1 MTTKKTIKSE
11 IKVRNYIE
19 KNVIIICTNFLKK
32 ETIMAV
38 NLNES
43 QINKK
48 DEHILVGLS
57 SSPSNEKIILAAY
70 KMAKAFNGLLTAI
83 YVQTIDLNSMNDLD
97 RERLQSN
104 ISFAEKLGAK
114 IVTITGE
121 NVPFQISEYARL
133 TNVTKI
139 VVGKSS
145 NNKRS
150 LIKKQSLVDQLMSL
164 VFNIELY
171 IIPDINVQY
180 KEGKLLLKRK
190 NIIPSIKDILFT
202 LILLIIET
210 LIGYLFMKTGF
221 KESNII
227 MVYLVGVLVT
237 AILTNSQI
245 CWIVSSILSVVLFNF
260 IVTFPRFSLITYGEG
275 YPITFAVMLIVSL
288 ITGSISNKMKSQVD
302 KSTKTAYRTKIL
314 FDANQ
319 LIQNSEND
327 EEIINVTV
335 NQIQK
340 LLDRETFVYLSKNKK
355 YYTVSSESKDELEYI
370 NNEIIQLVLNKNTR
384 AGYGTEHFKND
395 SYTYIPL
402 SGNKNVFG
410 VVGIKLKNN
419 PIEPFEN
426 SIILSI
432 IGECALAIENY
443 YNLKEKE
450 LNEILAKNEQVRAN
464 LLRAISHDLRTPLTS
479 IMGNSDNLLVNN
491 KMLDEDTK
499 AQMYSEIYEDSL
511 WLINL
516 VENLLSITKL
526 EDGKIKLNYTTEL
539 IDDIIDEA
547 LKHINRNK
555 ISHHI
560 MVEGFKELLFVKV
573 DVRLIIQVFINL
585 IDNAVKYTPEGSTII
600 VRVTKN
606 ESKAIINVIDNGPGI
621 KEDDKDRIF
630 EMFYIGDNIIADG
643 RKSLGLGL
651 SLCKSI
657 INAHGCEITVSNN
670 DPTGTIFTFDL
681 PIKEVAI
688 HE

>member
-1 MTTKKTIKSE
+1 MSHNI
-11 IKVRNYIE
+11 
-19 KNVIIICTNFLKK
+19 K
-32 ETIMAV
+32 ET
-38 NLNES
+38 

-48 DEHILVGLS
+48 QEHILVGLS
-57 SSPSNEKIILAAY
+57 SSPSNEKIILTAY

-83 YVQTIDLNSMNDLD
+83 YVQTADLNTMNEVDK
-97 RERLQSN
+97 ERLQNN

-145 NNKRS
+145 NNKKS
-150 LIKKQSLVDQLMSL
+150 LIKRQSLVDQLMPL
-164 VFNIELY
+164 VTNIEMY

-180 KEGKLLLKRK
+180 KEGKALLKRK
-190 NIIPSIKDILFT
+190 TVIPSIKDILFT
-202 LILLIIET
+202 VMLLIIET
-210 LIGYLFMKTGF
+210 LIGYLFMKIGF
-221 KESNII
+221 TESNII
-227 MVYLVGVLVT
+227 MVYIVGVLVT

-245 CWIVSSILSVVLFNF
+245 CWIASSILSVMLFNF
-260 IVTFPRFSLITYGEG
+260 MFTFPHFSLVAYGEG

-288 ITGSISNKMKSQVD
+288 ITGSISNKMKSQVK
-302 KSTKTAYRTKIL
+302 KSTQTAYRTKIL

-319 LIQNSEND
+319 LIQNAEND
-327 EEIINVTV
+327 EEIIGVTV

-340 LLDRETFVYLSKNKK
+340 LLDRETFVYSSKNKK
-355 YYTVSSESKDELEYI
+355 YYTMTLESLEGLEDV
-370 NNEIIQLVLNKNTR
+370 NKEIIQLVLNKNTK
-384 AGYGTEHFKND
+384 AGYGTEYYKND
-395 SYTYIPL
+395 NFLYIPL
-402 SGNKNVFG
+402 SGNKNMFG

-479 IMGNSDNLLVNN
+479 IMGNSDNLLSNN
-491 KMLDEDTK
+491 KVLDEDIK
-499 AQMYSEIYEDSL
+499 IQMYSEIYEDSL

-526 EDGKIKLNYTTEL
+526 EDGKIKLNYNTEL

-547 LKHINRNK
+547 LKHINKNK
-555 ISHHI
+555 IKHHI
-560 MVEGFKELLFVKV
+560 RVEGFKDLLLVNV

-585 IDNAVKYTPEGSTII
+585 IDNAIKYTPERSTITI
-600 VRVTKN
+600 KVSKN

-621 KEDDKDRIF
+621 KEKDKDRIF

-657 INAHGCEITVSNN
+657 INAHGCEITVENN
-670 DPTGTIFTFDL
+670 EPAGTIFTFDL
-681 PIKEVAI
+681 PIKEVTI

>member
-1 MTTKKTIKSE
+1 M
-11 IKVRNYIE
+11 
-19 KNVIIICTNFLKK
+19 L
-32 ETIMAV
+32 V
-38 NLNES
+38 NLNEP
-43 QINKK
+43 QLNKK
-48 DEHILVGLS
+48 EEHILVGLS

-190 NIIPSIKDILFT
+190 TIIPSIKDILFT

-227 MVYLVGVLVT
+227 MVYIVGVLVT

-245 CWIVSSILSVVLFNF
+245 CWIVSSILSVILFNF
-260 IVTFPRFSLITYGEG
+260 MFTFPHFSLVTYGEG

-370 NNEIIQLVLNKNTR
+370 NNEIIQLVLNKNTK
-384 AGYGTEHFKND
+384 AGYGTEYFKND

-499 AQMYSEIYEDSL
+499 TQMYSEIYEDSL

-560 MVEGFKELLFVKV
+560 IVEGFKELLLVKV

-630 EMFYIGDNIIADG
+630 EMFYIGDNTIADG

>member
-1 MTTKKTIKSE
+1 M
-11 IKVRNYIE
+11 
-19 KNVIIICTNFLKK
+19 L
-32 ETIMAV
+32 V
-38 NLNES
+38 NLNEP
-43 QINKK
+43 QLNKK
-48 DEHILVGLS
+48 EEHILVGLS

-164 VFNIELY
+164 VFNIEMY

-190 NIIPSIKDILFT
+190 TIIPSIKDILFT

-227 MVYLVGVLVT
+227 MVYIVGVLFT

-245 CWIVSSILSVVLFNF
+245 CWIVSTILSVVLFNF
-260 IVTFPRFSLITYGEG
+260 MFTFPHFSLVTYGED
-275 YPITFAVMLIVSL
+275 YPITFAVLLIVSL

-314 FDANQ
+314 FDASQ

-355 YYTVSSESKDELEYI
+355 YYTVSSESTDELEYI

-384 AGYGTEHFKND
+384 AGYGTEYFKND

-499 AQMYSEIYEDSL
+499 TQMYSEIYEDSL

-547 LKHINRNK
+547 LKHSNRNK
-555 ISHHI
+555 INHHI
-560 MVEGFKELLFVKV
+560 IGEGFKELLFVKV

-585 IDNAVKYTPEGSTII
+585 IDNAVKYTPEGSMII

-621 KEDDKDRIF
+621 KEDDKERIF
-630 EMFYIGDNIIADG
+630 EMFYIADNIIADG

>member
-1 MTTKKTIKSE
+1 M
-11 IKVRNYIE
+11 
-19 KNVIIICTNFLKK
+19 L
-32 ETIMAV
+32 V
-38 NLNES
+38 NLNEP
-43 QINKK
+43 QMNKK
-48 DEHILVGLS
+48 EEHILVGLS

-164 VFNIELY
+164 VFNIEMY

-227 MVYLVGVLVT
+227 MVYIVGVLVT

-260 IVTFPRFSLITYGEG
+260 MFTFPHFSLVTYGEG

-355 YYTVSSESKDELEYI
+355 YYTVSSESTDELEYI

-384 AGYGTEHFKND
+384 VGYGTEHFKND

-410 VVGIKLKNN
+410 VIGIKLKNN

-499 AQMYSEIYEDSL
+499 TQMYSEIYEDSL

-560 MVEGFKELLFVKV
+560 MVEGFKELLLVKV

-630 EMFYIGDNIIADG
+630 EMFYIGDNTIADG